1 MDILK
6 LVLIVIVSAII
17 IVYLQSVNKEFAMI
31 ATIFAGGLVLISVFD
46 IIAQVFNFYQYI
58 ASIGGICDDYVS
70 ISAKVTLICYIIEF
84 AAGIVEDFGLKSLA
98 DKLIVAG
105 KIIIALMAVPI
116 VTSLMQLIESL
127 VT

>member
-46 IIAQVFNFYQYI
+46 IIAQVFNFYHYI
-58 ASIGGICDDYVS
+58 ASIGGISDDYVR
-70 ISAKVTLICYIIEF
+70 IIAKVTLICYIIEF